1 MTEVKLK
8 NLTKQFG
15 DLTAV
20 DSVNLTI
27 EDEEFTVLLGPSG
40 CGKTTTLRCIAG
52 LEQPTEGRV
61 LFDGEDVTDQSP
73 RERNVAMVFQTYALY
88 PHMTVYENIEF
99 PLKLEGVDEEE
110 RDSRI
115 RETAELLRID
125 SLLEKE
131 PGQLSGGERQRTALG
146 RAIVRDPTVFLL
158 DEPLSNLDAK
168 LRMEMRVELK
178 RLHDEL
184 GITTVYVTHD
194 QVEAMTM
201 GTKIAAS
208 KEGRIQQVGTPEEL
222 FMKPA
227 TTWVA
232 NFIGTPPMNTME
244 VSLEEDGSYVLE
256 GSGFTVPINDD
267 MGRRIKELDTTDKVT
282 LGVRPA
288 NFRVIEGGKTQ
299 PEEIE
304 GEVHAIEPTG
314 ESVIVDVDI
323 GGDII
328 KADVPDPTYRISRG
342 EKVSLQIKEKAK
354 VCYYDKDGDLI
365 EGM

>member
-20 DSVNLTI
+20 DNVNLTF
-27 EDEEFTVLLGPSG
+27 EEGEFTVLLGPSG

-52 LEQPTEGRV
+52 LEQPTEGRI
-61 LFDGEDVTDQSP
+61 LFNGEDVTDQSP
-73 RERNVAMVFQTYALY
+73 TERNIAMVFQTYALY

-99 PLKLEGVDEEE
+99 PLKLGGVDKEK
-110 RDSRI
+110 RDTKV
-115 RETAELLRID
+115 REMAEFLHID
-125 SLLEKE
+125 PLLEKE

-146 RAIVRDPTVFLL
+146 RAIVRDPAVFLL

-168 LRMEMRVELK
+168 LRMQMRVELK
-178 RLHDEL
+178 RMHEEL

-194 QVEAMTM
+194 QIEAMTM

-208 KEGRIQQVGTPEEL
+208 KDGRVQQVGTPKEL
-222 FMKPA
+222 FMKPQ

-244 VSLEEDGSYVLE
+244 MSLEEDGNYVLE
-256 GSGFTVPINDD
+256 GSGFTVPISDD
-267 MGRRIKELDTTDKVT
+267 IGERIKKLDTTDKII

-288 NFRVIEGGKTQ
+288 NFKVIEGGKAQ
-299 PEEIE
+299 GKGIE
-304 GEVHAIEPTG
+304 GEVHAVEPTG

-328 KADVPDPTYRISRG
+328 KADVPNPTYRISRG
-342 EKVSLQIKEKAK
+342 KKVSLQIKEKVN
-354 VCYYDKDGDLI
+354 VCCYDKDGDLI
-365 EGM
+365 EGT